1 MRAQDIIR
9 DTPSRFLDAG
19 SAVCL
24 LRLASERC
32 CQGKKVLPT
41 SDPDRK
47 IRGFVCAGCRTAWNI
62 TDGLWER
69 TVSLLPQEYRDYFSS
84 GEGMRAMCTALE
96 SGALG
101 VTRHGR

>member
-19 SAVCL
+19 SAAGL

-32 CQGKKVLPT
+32 CQSKKVFPT

-62 TDGLWER
+62 TEDLWER
-69 TVSLLPQEYRDYFSS
+69 TILLLPQEYQDYFASD
-84 GEGMRAMCTALE
+84 EGTRALCAALG
-96 SGALG
+96 SGAPG
-101 VTRHGR
+101 AIRRGR